1 MDRENEI
8 GEIDAE
14 IGEIDAEIG
23 EIDAEIGDYL
33 TISYQEIIIYIPI
46 QLRRFFDE

>member
-1 MDRENEI
+1 MDREN
-8 GEIDAE
+8 E

-33 TISYQEIIIYIPI
+33 TISY
-46 QLRRFFDE
+46 